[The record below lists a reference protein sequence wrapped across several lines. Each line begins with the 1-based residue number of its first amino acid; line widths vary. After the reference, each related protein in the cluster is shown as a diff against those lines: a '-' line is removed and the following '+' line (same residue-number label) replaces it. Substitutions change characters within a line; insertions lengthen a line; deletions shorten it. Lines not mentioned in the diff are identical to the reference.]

1 MTKMSDYL
9 NRLPSCKRSAL
20 RAVLFAAVVCFA
32 CSSTPATAHPLGN
45 FTINHLVKVRQSG
58 DSLRVRYALDM
69 AEIPTFAIMR
79 ARNASGVLDRPELRA
94 WAASEVAIVTGGLTV
109 AAHGNRLP
117 LIPLGAPVV
126 RTRSGAGGLPTLYWV
141 DDFLVSPGAARTL
154 TVDDRT
160 FPDRIG
166 WKDVV
171 IAPAADPTDELTHY
185 PTAMLASPRDVSSAA
200 LTRLQNN
207 MWVAASIAL
216 PRETAAAP
224 ASQIRSNALA
234 DMLARGPT
242 SVLVVVLTLLAAM
255 GLGALHALE
264 PGHGKTLL
272 AVSLVGARAT
282 PKQALL
288 LAAGLTIA
296 HTAGVLL
303 LGLAL
308 LSAAQW
314 IVPEAVYPWIT
325 VISGVAVVWLGANA
339 LARFVRSQRG
349 NSHEH
354 MHSHAHDHSDE
365 SNHDHSHG
373 EHGHSHV
380 IPGNAPLS
388 FRNVMFIAMSGNI
401 APCPAALVV
410 MLTALTLHQL
420 GYGLVIIVAFGI
432 GLAAVLTGL
441 GLAVVRGAALIARSP
456 KFERALVFGP
466 FISAAVISLIG
477 AVMFGQGIA
486 NGIIQVPAWSVIAL
500 TIAAIAGYAIRPGHV
515 HNHIDSER
523 IRAT

>member
-9 NRLPSCKRSAL
+9 NRFPSCERSAL
-20 RAVLFAAVVCFA
+20 WALLAAVVCFA
-32 CSSTPATAHPLGN
+32 GAATPATAHPLGN

-69 AEIPTFAIMR
+69 AEIPTFAVMR
-79 ARNASGVLDRPELRA
+79 ARSASGVLDGPELRT
-94 WAASEVAIVTGGLTV
+94 WAASEVAVVTGGLTV
-109 AAHGNRLP
+109 AAQGNRLP
-117 LIPLGAPVV
+117 LIPLGVPVV
-126 RTRSGAGGLPTLYWV
+126 RTRPGAGGLPTLYWV

-154 TVDDRT
+154 TIEDRT

-171 IAPAADPTDELTHY
+171 IAPASEPTDELTHY
-185 PTAMLASPRDVSSAA
+185 PTAMLSSPRDVSSAT
-200 LTRLQNN
+200 LTRLDNA
-207 MWVAASIAL
+207 WVAAATAAPSA
-216 PRETAAAP
+216 TAAAP
-224 ASQIRSNALA
+224 QSQIRSNALA

-242 SVLVVVLTLLAAM
+242 SVLVVVLTLLAAI

-325 VISGVAVVWLGANA
+325 VVSGVAVVWLGANA

-349 NSHEH
+349 SSHEH
-354 MHSHAHDHSDE
+354 MHSHAHDHGDE
-365 SNHDHSHG
+365 SSHDHSYG

-380 IPGNAPLS
+380 VPGNAPLS

-456 KFERALVFGP
+456 KFDRALVFGP